1 MNTIRPASG
10 NLQAKRMQKTKQHPL
25 SQPPSPSFKGGTAS
39 TVTTLI
45 TQVDDPIFDIF
56 AKHYGD
62 IGARLG
68 RKVGKLATHNAGG
81 KFATNVLQK
90 SSRFSIEQ
98 GVSSIKEKSF
108 VSSFLET
115 LAFPFVTLPL
125 YGASWVLNKV
135 KSIPTPQNASKG
147 VKDAISTVTKKA
159 DKLYRKPLLR
169 VPRKINELNEKT
181 DILMG
186 IKGKTEEIVKKFAKE
201 KGLSFD
207 DAVKLLN
214 SADDSP
220 IAKEAHEY
228 VKESLYKVSNK
239 FFDKHTG
246 NFNTAYE
253 RPLNRLVTGLIPVG
267 FLAADAYNLSVLC
280 GDKKEDSEKEA
291 KERASQ
297 EISRVFTTAF
307 IQLLTLGSCTKLAN
321 TKAWFTPATSAA
333 TVLFSETS
341 SRKRIGKPVFFLSP
355 ERAKEYN
362 RKQAE
367 KAGKA
372 PKSATTTQEK
382 QEVAKTEVQAS
393 QPIKDKR
400 LNNLYTPVGNEPSV
414 FTSFKANEKQK
425 ENKEVKDTNKKD
437 EPKKALMNMDTF
449 KKLAGIL
456 VVGGFAVSFL
466 KNSTIAKN
474 NPIMKQAKKV
484 GDFFKNQ
491 YNKIAFKDFEI
502 SKSDYEKLIKTLE
515 DSGCKEI
522 AEGHNL
528 IMKKY
533 GSEIT
538 ANSTIKMIKHSLSS
552 KGSKTAVST
561 TLERLKEV
569 ATDLSDDEMKLVS
582 DSLHTAIKQSKTS
595 IEEHKFEDVAKKAIE
610 IIKNRTTRGKINIQG
625 EDNFKA
631 FSDSLLESF
640 STALKDNAEKKYI
653 QIETKAK
660 PFVDIVIQPFK
671 FIWQAANLPFEKIIK
686 PVVSLAVS
694 PVTKKAAEAE
704 LGKVELTK
712 TQETI
717 NKVVK
722 EVFGEQKAKSG
733 KISQTIFANAMEQ
746 LQRQTE
752 PYRKAQAE
760 LQKVKDFGGSEEAI
774 KAAEAAVTKAK
785 EKLQR
790 YVTNAVEK
798 SFNGVTQSSNKNTDI
813 AMMTKLASSTVTSAF
828 LVADNYNMVMIK
840 SDGEDKEGAKEKAYE
855 RIIQRLSALFYQSML
870 INWFNSTFR
879 ATYNSSLRGMA
890 AVAAPNT
897 LTTEILTRK
906 SIGMPITK
914 KSYEELYENEKK
926 NESRTGFVGEYFK
939 FMRLLTGKKPLKD
952 RMPKDKQVAETKQPE
967 TKALYAKEAIQ
978 STTARTQSTNLLEM
992 LSK

>member
-10 NLQAKRMQKTKQHPL
+10 NIQAKRMQKYKSHPL
-25 SQPPSPSFKGGTAS
+25 SQPPSPSFKGGAAS
-39 TVTTLI
+39 TVKTLI

-68 RKVGKLATHNAGG
+68 RKVGKLATQDAGG
-81 KFATNVLQK
+81 KLATNLIQK
-90 SSRFSIEQ
+90 SSRFTLEN
-98 GVSSIKEKSF
+98 GVSSIKEKSIPAA
-108 VSSFLET
+108 FLES

-147 VKDAISTVTKKA
+147 VKEAVSTITKKA
-159 DKLYRKPLLR
+159 DKWYRKPLLR

-214 SADDSP
+214 GADDTP
-220 IAKEAHEY
+220 LAKEAHEY

-239 FFDKHTG
+239 FFDKNTG
-246 NFNTAYE
+246 NFNTAFE

-280 GDKKEDSEKEA
+280 GDKKEVSEKEA

-367 KAGKA
+367 KEGTA
-372 PKSATTTQEK
+372 PKTTTPQK
-382 QEVAKTEVQAS
+382 QETVKNEVQAS
-393 QPIKDKR
+393 QPIKDNKR

-414 FTSFKANEKQK
+414 FTSFKAK
-425 ENKEVKDTNKKD
+425 ETKDTKNTTESKKKD

-456 VVGGFAVSFL
+456 VVGGFVASVI
-466 KNSTIAKN
+466 KNCSAIQNTGL
-474 NPIMKQAKKV
+474 MKQINKV
-484 GDFFKNQ
+484 GNFFKQQ
-491 YNKIAFKDFEI
+491 YNKLAFKDFEI
-502 SKSDYEKLIKTLE
+502 SKDDYQRLIKTLE
-515 DSGCKEI
+515 ESGCKEI
-522 AEGHNL
+522 ADGHNL
-528 IMKKY
+528 VMKKY
-533 GSEIT
+533 GTNIA
-538 ANSTIKMIKHSLSS
+538 ANSTIKMLKHTLSS
-552 KGSKTAVST
+552 SGSKTAVAT
-561 TLERLKEV
+561 TVDKLKEV
-569 ATDLSDDEMKLVS
+569 ATGLTDDEMKLVS
-582 DSLHTAIKQSKTS
+582 ESLHTAIKHSKS
-595 IEEHKFEDVAKKAIE
+595 AIEEHKFEDVARKAIE

-625 EDNFKA
+625 EEQFKA
-631 FSDSLLESF
+631 FSDTLLESF
-640 STALKDNAEKKYI
+640 STALKDNAGKTYI
-653 QIETKAK
+653 QVETKAK

-671 FIWQAANLPFEKIIK
+671 FILSAAALPFEKIIK
-686 PVVSLAVS
+686 PAVSLAVS

-704 LGKVELTK
+704 LGKLELTK

-722 EVFGEQKAKSG
+722 EIFGEQKAKSG

-760 LQKVKDFGGSEEAI
+760 LQKVKDFGGTPEAI
-774 KAAEAAVTKAK
+774 QAAEAAVTKAK

-855 RIIQRLSALFYQSML
+855 RIIQRLSALFYQSMF
-870 INWFNSTFR
+870 INWFNSTFKS
-879 ATYNSSLRGMA
+879 TYNSSLKGMA

-914 KSYEELYENEKK
+914 KSYEELYENEKR
-926 NESRTGFVGEYFK
+926 NENRTGFVGEYFK

-978 STTARTQSTNLLEM
+978 STTARTQTTNLLEM

>member
-1 MNTIRPASG
+1 MNTIRPATG
-10 NLQAKRMQKTKQHPL
+10 NIQEKRMQKYKNHPL
-25 SQPPSPSFKGGTAS
+25 SQPPSPSFKSGAATI
-39 TVTTLI
+39 I
-45 TQVDDPIFDIF
+45 TQLDDPIFNIF
-56 AKHYGD
+56 AQNYGD

-68 RKVGKLATHNAGG
+68 RKVGKLASQDAGN
-81 KFATNVLQK
+81 KLATNILQK
-90 SSRFSIEQ
+90 SSRFSLEK
-98 GVSSIKEKSF
+98 GVSSIKEKTF
-108 VSSFLET
+108 VTSFLET

-125 YGASWVLNKV
+125 YGASWVLDKV

-147 VKDAISTVTKKA
+147 VKNAISSITKKA
-159 DKLYRKPLLR
+159 ENLYRKPLLR
-169 VPRKINELNEKT
+169 VPRKLNELNDKT

-186 IKGKTEEIVKKFAKE
+186 IKGKTEQIIKKFADE
-201 KGLSFD
+201 KGRTFD
-207 DAVKLLN
+207 DVVKLLN

-220 IAKEAHEY
+220 LAKEAHEY
-228 VKESLYKVSNK
+228 VKENLYKVSNK

-246 NFNTAYE
+246 NFNTAFE

-367 KAGKA
+367 KEGKA
-372 PKSATTTQEK
+372 PTTTTEK
-382 QEVAKTEVQAS
+382 QETAKNEVQAS
-393 QPIKDKR
+393 QPIKDNKR

-414 FTSFKANEKQK
+414 FTSFKAK
-425 ENKEVKDTNKKD
+425 ETKDAKKKD

-456 VVGGFAVSFL
+456 VVGGFVVSFL
-466 KNSTIAKN
+466 KNSTAMKN
-474 NPIMKQAKKV
+474 TPIMKQARKV

-552 KGSKTAVST
+552 KGSKNAVNT
-561 TLERLKEV
+561 TVEKLKEV
-569 ATDLSDDEMKLVS
+569 ATGLSDDEMKLVS

-595 IEEHKFEDVAKKAIE
+595 IEEHKFEDVARKAIE
-610 IIKNRTTRGKINIQG
+610 IIKNRTNRGKINIQG
-625 EDNFKA
+625 EEQFKS
-631 FSDSLLESF
+631 FSDSLIESF
-640 STALKDNAEKKYI
+640 STALRDNADKKYI

-671 FIWQAANLPFEKIIK
+671 FIWSAANLPFEKIIK
-686 PVVSLAVS
+686 PVISLAAS

-704 LGKVELTK
+704 LGKLELTK
-712 TQETI
+712 TQATI

-722 EVFGEQKAKSG
+722 EIFGEQKAKSG

-926 NESRTGFVGEYFK
+926 NENRTGFVGEYFK

-967 TKALYAKEAIQ
+967 AKALYAKEAIQ
-978 STTARTQSTNLLEM
+978 STTARTQTTNLLEM

>member
-1 MNTIRPASG
+1 MNITRPASG
-10 NLQAKRMQKTKQHPL
+10 NIQAKRMEKYKNHPL
-25 SQPPSPSFKGGTAS
+25 SQPPSPSFKSGVA
-39 TVTTLI
+39 TLI
-45 TQVDDPIFDIF
+45 TKVDDPIFDIF

-62 IGARLG
+62 IGARIG
-68 RKVGKLATHNAGG
+68 RKVGKLATQDAGG
-81 KFATNVLQK
+81 KLATNLIQK
-90 SSRFSIEQ
+90 SSRFSLEK
-98 GVSSIKEKSF
+98 GVSSIKEKSIPA
-108 VSSFLET
+108 SFFENLV
-115 LAFPFVTLPL
+115 FPFITLPL
-125 YGASWVLNKV
+125 YGASWLLRKV
-135 KSIPTPQNASKG
+135 QSIPTPQNISKG
-147 VKDAISTVTKKA
+147 AKQSFSKIKDKA

-186 IKGKTEEIVKKFAKE
+186 IKGKTEEVVKKFAKE

-214 SADDSP
+214 SADDTP
-220 IAKEAHEY
+220 LAKEAHEY

-355 ERAKEYN
+355 EKAKEYN

-367 KAGKA
+367 KENKPVQPTEQKTVQKA
-372 PKSATTTQEK
+372 D
-382 QEVAKTEVQAS
+382 VQAS
-393 QPIKDKR
+393 QPIKENKK
-400 LNNLYTPVGNEPSV
+400 LTNLYTPMGNEPAV
-414 FTSFKANEKQK
+414 FTSFKAAEQTK
-425 ENKEVKDTNKKD
+425 ESKDTNKKE

-449 KKLAGIL
+449 KKLAGVL

-466 KNSTIAKN
+466 KNSSLLKDTAV
-474 NPIMKQAKKV
+474 MKQAKKV
-484 GDFFKNQ
+484 GDFFKKQ

-502 SKSDYEKLIKTLE
+502 SKADYEKLIQTLE
-515 DSGCKEI
+515 ESGCKEI
-522 AEGHNL
+522 ADGHNL

-533 GSEIT
+533 GTEIT
-538 ANSTIKMIKHSLSS
+538 ANSTIKMIKHTLSS
-552 KGSKTAVST
+552 KGSKKAVST
-561 TLERLKEV
+561 TVEKLREV
-569 ATDLSDDEMKLVS
+569 ATGLTDDEMKLIS
-582 DSLHTAIKQSKTS
+582 DSLHTAIKHSKTS

-610 IIKNRTTRGKINIQG
+610 IIKNRTDRGKINIQG
-625 EDNFKA
+625 EEQFKT
-631 FSDSLLESF
+631 FSDTLIKSF
-640 STALKDNAEKKYI
+640 SGALKTNADKSYI
-653 QIETKAK
+653 QVETKAK
-660 PFVDIVIQPFK
+660 PFIDIVIQPFK
-671 FIWQAANLPFEKIIK
+671 FILSAAALPFEKIIK
-686 PVVSLAVS
+686 PAVNLAVS
-694 PVTKKAAEAE
+694 PINKKVAAAE
-704 LGKVELTK
+704 LGELELTK

-722 EVFGEQKAKSG
+722 EIFGEQKAKSG

-746 LQRQTE
+746 LQQQTA

-760 LQKVKDFGGSEEAI
+760 LQRVKDFGGSKEAI
-774 KAAEAAVTKAK
+774 HAAEVAVQQAK
-785 EKLQR
+785 NKLRR
-790 YVTNAVEK
+790 YVNNAVEK

-855 RIIQRLSALFYQSML
+855 RVIQRLSALFYQSML

-879 ATYNSSLRGMA
+879 ATYNSSLKGMA
-890 AVAAPNT
+890 AVSAPNT

-914 KSYEELYENEKK
+914 KSYEELYENEKR
-926 NESRTGFVGEYFK
+926 NENRTGFIGEYFK
-939 FMRLLTGKKPLKD
+939 FMRLLTGKKPLKE
-952 RMPKDKQVAETKQPE
+952 RMPKDKQAVETKQPE
-967 TKALYAKEAIQ
+967 TKALYETAKSVQ
-978 STTARTQSTNLLEM
+978 STTARTKTTQTTNILEM